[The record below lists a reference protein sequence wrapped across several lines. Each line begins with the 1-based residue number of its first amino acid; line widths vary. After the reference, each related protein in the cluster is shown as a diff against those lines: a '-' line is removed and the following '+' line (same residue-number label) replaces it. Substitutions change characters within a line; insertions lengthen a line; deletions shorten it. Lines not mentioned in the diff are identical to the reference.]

1 MAYKFQDIPV
11 NSAIVLNIHLGEKQ
25 MELGAV
31 IQKHLAQNLTLITLD
46 YRGEKR
52 LTFEN
57 VQLDV
62 QHQSGD
68 GVPILWHG
76 AKIFFYKNSYLL
88 QVNTPGVRSNRRNS
102 FRVSIGVLGWLNVVG
117 KQPVQALIKDV
128 SMTGFA
134 ITDRKKELN
143 LVSGDRVSLT
153 FEDLTYK
160 IRLEGKVVRIEKHED
175 YIIYGFTILN
185 ICNDLTTYIN
195 LKQRKIRR

>member
-1 MAYKFQDIPV
+1 MDYKFQDIEV
-11 NSAIVLNIHLGEKQ
+11 NSPIVINIMLGEKR

-46 YRGEKR
+46 YHGEKR
-52 LTFEN
+52 LNFDN

-62 QHQSGD
+62 QHQTGD

-76 AKIFFYKNSYLL
+76 AKIFFYKNSYLI
-88 QVNTPGVRSNRRNS
+88 QVNTPGIRSNRRNS
-102 FRVSIGVLGWLNVVG
+102 FRVSMGVLGWLNVNG
-117 KQPVQALIKDV
+117 KQSVQALIKDI

-143 LVSGDRVSLT
+143 LVSGDRATLT

-160 IRLEGKVVRIEKHED
+160 FRLEGKVVRIEKHDE
-175 YIIYGFTILN
+175 YIVYGFSILN
-185 ICNDLTTYIN
+185 LCNDLTTYIN
-195 LKQRKIRR
+195 LKQRRTRR